1 MTVYVDSSAAV
12 KLIAQEVHSEAMS
25 AWAATNTEDLVSS
38 TILRTETLRAAHR
51 RSADAVIRARSL
63 LDGVIL
69 LPITPDTCER
79 AASLPPS
86 SMRSLD
92 AIHLATA
99 LSVVD
104 EISGVLTYDD
114 RLAMA
119 CREHGLPVLAPV

>member
-1 MTVYVDSSAAV
+1 MRSLALRSHT
-12 KLIAQEVHSEAMS
+12 I
-25 AWAATNTEDLVSS
+25 LVSS
-38 TILRTETLRAAHR
+38 LLLRTESLRVAHR
-51 RSADAVIRARSL
+51 LTPDAVVHARSL
-63 LDGVIL
+63 IDSVIL

-114 RLAMA
+114 RLATA
-119 CREHGLPVLAPV
+119 CREHGVPVLAPT